1 MVGHVGNPKV
11 DHLLPK
17 VEQKRTTFNR
27 ESKFFRPLLPMLL
40 ETGKVSVPRPGQDFR
55 NPEQKL
61 SHRPL
66 SHSYSYS
73 NGTFNARSVMTCYIA
88 LHNFVCY
95 PTKPT

>member
-40 ETGKVSVPRPGQDFR
+40 ETGKVSVEGVCQDFR

-61 SHRPL
+61 SHRP
-66 SHSYSYS
+66 
-73 NGTFNARSVMTCYIA
+73 FNACSVMTCYIA